1 MKKGGG
7 AQATMGAN
15 NSNAAQAM
23 AETQGGVKFEL
34 VGLPECMDENLASS

>member
-7 AQATMGAN
+7 AQAAMGA
-15 NSNAAQAM
+15 SNAGPAM

-34 VGLPECMDENLASS
+34 VGLPECMDENLAAT